1 MSGTVRRKE
10 CAGLGELG
18 TRGGGVV
25 GFGGMGGG
33 LVGLGG
39 MGGGLVD
46 SREEWGE
53 EVVGLGELAPGALL
67 SVDGPDVTNK
77 ILPTFFPPFFC
88 RDGVLI

>member
-10 CAGLGELG
+10 CAGLGALG
-18 TRGGGVV
+18 TRVGGLV

-33 LVGLGG
+33 FVGLGG

-53 EVVGLGELAPGALL
+53 EVVGLGELDPGAVL